1 MKWEDVPLFIRERVA
16 DTWLK
21 DKIIKLYLKS
31 PHKVQYLLARYGIR
45 MVVNKKRAEMQEF
58 MRH

>member
-1 MKWEDVPLFIRERVA
+1 MKYENIPQIIRDKVA
-16 DTWLK
+16 DTWLRENL
-21 DKIIKLYLKS
+21 IKLYLKS

-45 MVVNKKRAEMQEF
+45 MLVNKKRAELQEF

>member
-1 MKWEDVPLFIRERVA
+1 LKYENIPEFIREKIA

-21 DKIIKLYLKS
+21 EQLIKLYLKS
-31 PHKVQYLLARYGIR
+31 PHKVQYLLARYG
-45 MVVNKKRAEMQEF
+45 VKFLVNKKRSELQEF

>member
-1 MKWEDVPLFIRERVA
+1 MKWESLPLVLREKIA
-16 DTWLK
+16 PTWMREQLAR
-21 DKIIKLYLKS
+21 LYLKS

-45 MVVNKKRAEMQEF
+45 MVVNKKKGEIQEF

>member
-1 MKWEDVPLFIRERVA
+1 MKYENIPQLIRERVA

-21 DKIIKLYLKS
+21 EKLIKLYLRS

-45 MVVNKKRAEMQEF
+45 VLVNKKRAELQEF